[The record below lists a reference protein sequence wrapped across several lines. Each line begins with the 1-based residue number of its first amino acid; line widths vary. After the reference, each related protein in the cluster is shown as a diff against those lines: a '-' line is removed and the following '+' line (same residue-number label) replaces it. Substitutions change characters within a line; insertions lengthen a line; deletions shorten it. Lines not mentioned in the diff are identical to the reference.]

1 MSQEDSVV
9 VRNLTTVMIG
19 LFVLMLLII
28 VTARTVIAGDEKG
41 MDPRVEAAINERIAP
56 VGKVHTGKI
65 KAAAAGGGKVD
76 AKGTYQSSC
85 FACHGTGAAGAPK
98 LGDKG
103 AWKARI
109 GQGKSKLYGN
119 AINGF
124 KGMPPK
130 GGRGDLSDATVK
142 AIVDYMVSQ
151 SK

>member
-9 VRNLTTVMIG
+9 TRNLAMVIIG
-19 LFVLMLLII
+19 LVVLMFVIMI
-28 VTARTVIAGDEKG
+28 VANNITAGTNKG
-41 MDPRVEAAINERIAP
+41 MDKRVEAAINERIAP
-56 VGKVHTGKI
+56 VGQVRTGKI
-65 KAAAAGGGKVD
+65 TAAAAGGKVD
-76 AKGTYQSSC
+76 AKGTYQSAC

-109 GQGKSKLYGN
+109 GKGKSTLYTS
-119 AINGF
+119 AIKGF

-142 AIVDYMVSQ
+142 AIVDYMVAE

>member
-1 MSQEDSVV
+1 MSQLNSVIA
-9 VRNLTTVMIG
+9 RNISY
-19 LFVLMLLII
+19 LII
-28 VTARTVIAGDEKG
+28 GMLVFLVIVVAQNVFAADD

-56 VGKVHTGKI
+56 VGKVRTGKI
-65 KAAAAGGGKVD
+65 AAASAGAGKVD
-76 AKGTYQSSC
+76 AKGTYQSAC

-109 GQGKSKLYGN
+109 GQGKAKLYSN
-119 AINGF
+119 AVKGF

-130 GGRGDLSDATVK
+130 GGRSDLSDAVVK
-142 AIVDYMVSQ
+142 AVVDYMVSQ

>member
-1 MSQEDSVV
+1 MSQEDSVIL
-9 VRNLTTVMIG
+9 RNLTSVMAG

-28 VTARTVIAGDEKG
+28 VTARSVTAGDEKK
-41 MDPRVEAAINERIAP
+41 MDARVESSINERIAP
-56 VGKVHTGKI
+56 VGKVRTGKI
-65 KAAAAGGGKVD
+65 TTAAAGAGKVD
-76 AKGTYQSSC
+76 AKGTYQSAC

-103 AWKARI
+103 AWKPRI
-109 GQGKSKLYGN
+109 GQGKATLYSH
-119 AINGF
+119 ALKGF

-130 GGRGDLSDATVK
+130 GGRGDLSDATIK